1 MGLSSPNLKQL
12 KNLNINKQK
21 PEGHVMT
28 QQLFDSKGQVLP
40 LSDVA
45 LQRAFKAMEIETK
58 GATSGEIYG
67 SSLFRAG
74 QPIYRDYTVKQA
86 LADGWK
92 RAPLIYAAAS
102 LFSESFASIPWVV
115 EHRESS
121 GTWCKAEGH
130 PLQALI
136 DKPNPTMSIHQ
147 IKEQIALHSFLG
159 GNAMLTKNRSV
170 LSTRNGEVN
179 ELWLAYPD
187 LLRPVPS
194 EDNWVEHYG
203 FKPRGKPR
211 QFLHASDVIHF
222 MQQDP
227 SNPFWGVGIVQVL
240 LRIIETDSEAV
251 DFQKVS
257 FANRGAPSGL
267 LTYKDALS
275 DPQYKQAR
283 EYINQHISG
292 TANAQKVLLLDRD
305 ADYQKMAHT
314 PAELD
319 FIKSREHMQGEIF
332 RVLRVPPILF
342 GDFGNATMNNA
353 KIARTFFWVDRLIPW
368 AKGFEE
374 TLNFSLIPDFGER
387 SDLRIRFDF
396 SRVDALFDLFAT
408 RLKAAVDLKKIS
420 PNIPITVINRR
431 LELGLS
437 EEDLIEIA
445 AADEAATALELA
457 NQEEGPT
464 AEITQLEPTPVPE
477 LEPAHE
483 EHEPAGEENSIIDA
497 DFKVNKAEQQ
507 RLKIKALD
515 DEREAW
521 QEKLAPAVAEMF
533 KIMKKDVLQTLEN
546 NDRVAASAMILS
558 YESIWAEFLTAFY
571 IEGYS
576 YFADDVTTAFGASDL
591 DIDSLKAE
599 LKLLAITSA
608 EYIIKT
614 TLDQYDASLVVVDRA
629 NLEDNVDVKAIEILF
644 DSWIEPS
651 EEKQSRSVFIAR
663 METGFVV
670 NAGRDAGAIH
680 VANELKIKL
689 IKTWVTKEDLLV
701 RDLHYVLEGEQI
713 QLGSYYS
720 NGMRY
725 PHDPVAPIEQRANC
739 RCYELLA
746 IKA

>member
-1 MGLSSPNLKQL
+1 
-12 KNLNINKQK
+12 
-21 PEGHVMT
+21 MT
-28 QQLFDSKGQVLP
+28 QQLFDSRGQALP

-45 LQRAFKAMEIETK
+45 LQKAFNAMQELETK
-58 GATSGEIYG
+58 SATSGEIYG

-86 LADGWK
+86 LTNGWK

-115 EHRESS
+115 EQRETS
-121 GTWCKAEGH
+121 GTWSKAEGH
-130 PLQALI
+130 PLQALL
-136 DKPNPTMSIHQ
+136 DTPNPTMSIHQ

-159 GNAMLTKNRSV
+159 GNAMLTKNRSI
-170 LSTRNGEVN
+170 LSTREGEVN

-194 EDNWVEHYG
+194 EDNWVEHYT
-203 FKPRGKPR
+203 FKPRGKPK

-240 LRIIETDSEAV
+240 LRVIETDSEAV
-251 DFQKVS
+251 DFQKIS

-267 LTYKDALS
+267 LTYKNALS

-305 ADYQKMAHT
+305 ADYKKMAHT

-342 GDFGNATMNNA
+342 GDFSTATMSNA

-374 TLNFSLIPDFGER
+374 SLNFSLIPDFGER
-387 SDLRIRFDF
+387 SDLRIRLDF
-396 SRVDALFDLFAT
+396 SKVDALFDLFAT
-408 RLKAAVDLKKIS
+408 RLKAAVDLKKIA
-420 PNIPITVINRR
+420 PNMPITVVNRR

-437 EEDLIEIA
+437 EEDLAEIL
-445 AADEAATALELA
+445 AADEAATATALA
-457 NQEEGPT
+457 LSNPAPALAATEV
-464 AEITQLEPTPVPE
+464 TQVDPTPAPA
-477 LEPAHE
+477 LEAAHE
-483 EHEPAGEENSIIDA
+483 AHEPAGQDNSVVDA
-497 DFKVNKAEQQ
+497 DFKVNKADQQ

-515 DEREAW
+515 DERESW

-533 KIMKKDVLQTLEN
+533 EIMKKDVLQALED
-546 NDRVAASAMILS
+546 NDRIAASAMILN

-576 YFADDVTTAFGASDL
+576 YFAADVTTAFGASEL

-599 LKLLAITSA
+599 LTLLAA
-608 EYIIKT
+608 DRAGHIIKT
-614 TLDQYDASLVVVDRA
+614 TLDQYDASLVLVDRS
-629 NLEDNVDVKAIEILF
+629 NLDINVDVQAISILF

-651 EEKQSRSVFIAR
+651 EDKQSRSVFIAR
-663 METGFVV
+663 VEAGFVL

-680 VANELKIKL
+680 VADELKIKL

-713 QLGSYYS
+713 MLGSYYS

-725 PHDPVAPIEQRANC
+725 PHDPIAPIEQIANC
-739 RCYELLA
+739 RCYELIA